1 MYLNVNL
8 IYVLKRLYRNYVE
21 NLLQAVLFFS
31 LMANE
36 VFLSKGKGPW
46 PLSSILEEN
55 FKSCQVLVRCV
66 KSWADKKYYLLKLSQ
81 LTVESGLCSVPDENR
96 NRDQVFAL

>member
-8 IYVLKRLYRNYVE
+8 IYVLKLLYRNCAD
-21 NLLQAVLFFS
+21 LLHAVLFFS

-36 VFLSKGKGPW
+36 IVFLSKGKGPW
-46 PLSSILEEN
+46 PLRSILDEN

-66 KSWADKKYYLLKLSQ
+66 KSWADKKYDLLKLSQ
-81 LTVESGLCSVPDENR
+81 LTVESGLGSVSDENR
-96 NRDQVFAL
+96 NRNQVFAL